1 MLQYW
6 QLVLSNTLQLSIL
19 GTSGHWDICFV
30 QIGQIES
37 KFNLELYYI
46 SIYNI
51 ILLIS

>member
-46 SIYNI
+46 
-51 ILLIS
+51 